1 MALRRPVAG
10 CLIAL
15 VAAVAG
21 LIAPVGA
28 AIPACAAADQP
39 HHVAIVVEHG
49 DGTIVTACVGFATD
63 AISGI
68 DALAS
73 SGIEYGTVGF
83 GGFGQAVC
91 QLDGEPATYP
101 PSCFSSGGSS
111 WALFVARNGSP
122 WALSSV
128 GVSSLSLHDGD
139 GEGFRYDPQ
148 SGTTEPPS
156 TSGHCPSAT
165 SGPTPRATSSPSPPT
180 PRATSAAAPIVTAT
194 ARPTGGGQPS
204 GTSSATVVPPTAASS
219 SSASPVAASPTANG
233 SPVAASPVVVAP
245 SSGTGSSPGSGAI
258 PIAGAALAA
267 LVVTGVSLARRRRG
281 AGGRAGGRPDGQPGE
296 RPGGP

>member
-15 VAAVAG
+15 VALVAAVAG
-21 LIAPVGA
+21 LVAPVGA

-148 SGTTEPPS
+148 SGTSAPPGVM
-156 TSGHCPSAT
+156 GHCPSAT
-165 SGPTPRATSSPSPPT
+165 SGPTPRATSSPSAPT
-180 PRATSAAAPIVTAT
+180 PRATSAAATVVPAT
-194 ARPTGGGQPS
+194 SRPTGGGQPS
-204 GTSSATVVPPTAASS
+204 GTPPVTVAPPTAASS
-219 SSASPVAASPTANG
+219 ASAPPASASPVASG
-233 SPVAASPVVVAP
+233 SPVVVSPAVLSP
-245 SSGTGSSPGSGAI
+245 STGTGSSPGSGAI

-281 AGGRAGGRPDGQPGE
+281 ASGRAGGP
-296 RPGGP
+296 

>member
-1 MALRRPVAG
+1 MTALRRPVAG
-10 CLIAL
+10 CLVAL

-21 LIAPVGA
+21 LVTPVGA
-28 AIPACAAADQP
+28 ATPACAAADQP

-101 PSCFSSGGSS
+101 PSCFTSGGSS

-139 GEGFRYDPQ
+139 EEGFRYDPQ
-148 SGTTEPPS
+148 SGTSAPPS
-156 TSGHCPSAT
+156 TTGHCPSAT
-165 SGPTPRATSSPSPPT
+165 SGPTPRATASLSAPT
-180 PRATSAAAPIVTAT
+180 PRATSAAATVAAAT
-194 ARPTGGGQPS
+194 PRPPGGGQPS
-204 GTSSATVVPPTAASS
+204 GTPPATVVPPTAASS
-219 SSASPVAASPTANG
+219 ASASPVSASPTANG
-233 SPVAASPVVVAP
+233 SPVVASPVVLSP
-245 SSGTGSSPGSGAI
+245 STGKGSSPGSGAI
-258 PIAGAALAA
+258 PIAGAAL
-267 LVVTGVSLARRRRG
+267 VVLAITGVSLARRRRG
-281 AGGRAGGRPDGQPGE
+281 SGGRAGGRPDGP
-296 RPGGP
+296 PGGP

>member
-1 MALRRPVAG
+1 MTALRRPIAG

-15 VAAVAG
+15 VAALVA
-21 LIAPVGA
+21 LVAPVGA
-28 AIPACAAADQP
+28 ATPACAAVDQP

-91 QLDGEPATYP
+91 QLDSEPATYP
-101 PSCFSSGGSS
+101 PSCFSSSGPY
-111 WALFVARNGSP
+111 WAVFVARGGGP
-122 WALSSV
+122 WTLSSV

-148 SGTTEPPS
+148 SGTSPPPS
-156 TSGHCPSAT
+156 APGHCSSAT
-165 SGPTPRATSSPSPPT
+165 GGPTPLQTASPRATATIRPTPTATIPGGGTAQPADTDQPTSSIAPPPSPP
-180 PRATSAAAPIVTAT
+180 
-194 ARPTGGGQPS
+194 
-204 GTSSATVVPPTAASS
+204 PPTVPASS
-219 SSASPVAASPTANG
+219 SSTGASGPPLVASPAATTPSAGTGASPESDAL
-233 SPVAASPVVVAP
+233 
-245 SSGTGSSPGSGAI
+245 
-258 PIAGAALAA
+258 PIAGGALAV
-267 LVVTGVSLARRRRG
+267 LVVAGIALARQRS
-281 AGGRAGGRPDGQPGE
+281 RAGGR
-296 RPGGP
+296 